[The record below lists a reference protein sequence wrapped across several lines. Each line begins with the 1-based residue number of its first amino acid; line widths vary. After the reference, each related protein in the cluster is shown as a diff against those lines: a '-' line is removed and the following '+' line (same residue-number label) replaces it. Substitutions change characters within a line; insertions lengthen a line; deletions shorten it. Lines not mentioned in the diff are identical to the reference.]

1 MAFNQGVIMA
11 ASKKSSEKFQL
22 GKKIKE
28 IIFLQRKI
36 LGVASTYVKKNGFLV
51 FCTCTINKEENQEN
65 VQWFL
70 QKFPNYECC
79 FEEQILPVDGKQ
91 DGFFISKLEK
101 KG

>member
-1 MAFNQGVIMA
+1 M
-11 ASKKSSEKFQL
+11 
-22 GKKIKE
+22 
-28 IIFLQRKI
+28 
-36 LGVASTYVKKNGFLV
+36 KKNGFLV

-91 DGFFISKLEK
+91 DGFFISKLVLFLLNSFSLMVAAFFESSGLTK
-101 KG
+101 FIIS